1 MTTRTT
7 GDKTAIETMQPRHA
21 GRSFFSVRKWT
32 HEFVPSL
39 LLLPSI
45 LLLLAFAMFPMFF
58 SLWLSF
64 NTWNLADRTAT
75 WTFVGLGNFRTILT
89 TDPFFWP
96 SVQVTLVFVGV
107 TVAIQMILGLAIAL
121 LLQKDGFWQRVTKSM
136 LIMPFAISAALKGY
150 SWRFMLNENF
160 GIFDLLIDNFIIVP
174 MNFFIGLWNALP
186 FGDLQEIS
194 TKIVWLGDAFWAK
207 FMLAFSESWGWA
219 PLIAL
224 MFLGALGSIDP
235 HIFESARID
244 GAGNWALFRRITLP
258 MLRPVLMIIIM
269 LKTIF
274 SLKMF
279 DQVVTM
285 TGGGPIRAT
294 QTMNFYVHQVGF
306 VRGLDI
312 GYASA
317 ISYILVIALTIVAAG
332 YVMYLL
338 KPEQSGS

>member
-1 MTTRTT
+1 MRKNKLIVWVLLAPALLVVALTTTYPLLAALYFSFHDYKLT
-7 GDKTAIETMQPRHA
+7 SSVNWAIEI
-21 GRSFFSVRKWT
+21 GGDSLIN
-32 HEFVPSL
+32 FVPSAL
-39 LLLPSI
+39 SLDNYTK
-45 LLLLAFAMFPMFF
+45 AF
-58 SLWLSF
+58 SD
-64 NTWNLADRTAT
+64 DR
-75 WTFVGLGNFRTILT
+75 FIN
-89 TDPFFWP
+89 
-96 SVQVTLVFVGV
+96 SVVVTLEF
-107 TVAIQMILGLAIAL
+107 TIISVAMSVVLGLAIAL

-160 GIFDLLIDNFIIVP
+160 GIFDLLIDNFIIMP
-174 MNFFIGLWNALP
+174 INFFIGLWNALP

-258 MLRPVLMIIIM
+258 MLRPVLLIIIM